1 MDMEA
6 IWTAFAIGIAAAV
19 LLAFGRRQWRNG
31 KPTQWPPSPPKL
43 PIIGNMHQILKG
55 CDPFHIALNKL
66 AQVYGPLITVWL
78 GTRQPTIIV
87 SDHDLAW
94 EVLVSKSPDYAAREF
109 PTLAKLVT
117 ADFRTIVSS
126 NAGPHWHSLRRGLQN
141 GAIGPL
147 CISGQAP
154 LQESDMAQ
162 MINDMI
168 KEASLNGGVVKP
180 FPHIRRATIRL
191 LARLCFGPD
200 FSDEDFDGTMDV
212 LVEDTMKYSDAARLV
227 DAFPPTRFLPSIKRT
242 IKQTEKLKLRIAEC
256 IGFHLTTPPPP
267 NCYAHFLLSQS
278 FPREVAIFS
287 IFEVFSL
294 GLDSTGST
302 TLWALGLLVNNQ
314 EAQQKLYQEIRDH
327 AICTDKGIVRV
338 EEVGKL
344 EYLQAVVKET
354 MRLKPIAPLAVPHKA
369 ARDTAW
375 NGLHVAE
382 GTTVMVNL
390 YALHY
395 DPKVWDEQDRFNPDR
410 FMESS
415 KEFSG
420 KRGKYS
426 YLPFGAGMRACA
438 GMDVG
443 KLHLAFAVSNLV
455 NAFHWSNAVE
465 GEKPDLTEDLTFV
478 LAMKTPLETRIVPRG
493 ILPGPTS

>member
-31 KPTQWPPSPPKL
+31 KPTQWPPGPPKL

-55 CDPFHIALNKL
+55 CDPFHVALNKL
-66 AQVYGPLITVWL
+66 AQAYGPLITVWL
-78 GTRQPTIIV
+78 GTRQPTIII

-191 LARLCFGPD
+191 LAPLCFGPD
-200 FSDEDFDGTMDV
+200 FSDEDFDATMDV
-212 LVEDTMKYSDAARLV
+212 LVEDAMK
-227 DAFPPTRFLPSIKRT
+227 
-242 IKQTEKLKLRIAEC
+242 
-256 IGFHLTTPPPP
+256 
-267 NCYAHFLLSQS
+267 
-278 FPREVAIFS
+278 
-287 IFEVFSL
+287 
-294 GLDSTGST
+294 
-302 TLWALGLLVNNQ
+302 
-314 EAQQKLYQEIRDH
+314 DH
-327 AICTDKGIVRV
+327 ATCTDKGIVRV

-354 MRLKPIAPLAVPHKA
+354 TRMKPIAPLAVPHKA
-369 ARDTAW
+369 ARDTALK
-375 NGLHVAE
+375 GLHVAE

-390 YALHY
+390 YALHS

-478 LAMKTPLETRIVPRG
+478 LAMKTPLETRIISFNSEPPVDSECKFPC
-493 ILPGPTS
+493 